1 MKEDKKE
8 PIDEFGHGPNIE
20 LISYLKKKVEG
31 FEITDINKELV
42 GKLKLNEKGQVQ
54 LGGAIVFP
62 LFGLLIS
69 FSMNSYAL
77 ATDFNLYS
85 ALGISIILFLALL
98 QVFMFVVVM
107 KKKKIVKILFIIYY
121 LLSIILNLFA
131 IASVIMGF
139 IWIIYFSI
147 SKRVKYTFVE

>member
-8 PIDEFGHGPNIE
+8 PIDEFGHGSNTE

-62 LFGLLIS
+62 LFGLVIS

-85 ALGISIILFLALL
+85 ALGISIIVFLALL
-98 QVFMFVVVM
+98 QAFMFVVVM